1 MAFYTD
7 ESVYAVMLPMIEQ
20 SVHNWEKGDEKA
32 LREMVGS
39 RRYNELLQMAHGRR
53 LGHLL
58 KTAVKANA
66 VPIVRTSKGSANT
79 WRYIPRDHLN

>member
-20 SVHNWEKGDEKA
+20 SVYNWEKGDEKT

-58 KTAVKANA
+58 KAAVKANA
-66 VPIVRTSKGSANT
+66 VPIVRTAKGLENT
-79 WRYIPRDHLN
+79 WRYIPHSHMD